1 MAAMIQ
7 NDQEKEWMLPLME
20 LRDKLDIKDD
30 RHLRDF
36 RRLRGNVQIFHG
48 RAIHGPYTQ
57 ESRETWLRE
66 LLTAQTWIRK
76 NGPKTVGDID
86 LITGWLSAQLG
97 IAVDGYVTF
106 DHAAAVEALRNGD
119 ADISFMGALPF
130 VLAEAEIG
138 AEPLLSELYRGAPYY
153 TGRVFVRRDSGIE
166 TLADLRGSD
175 IAFADPI
182 SESGY
187 LYPLEEFVRAGL
199 VKGPKAA
206 DDFFGRVYFA
216 GGYQQ
221 AMQAMA
227 EGLVDAA
234 GASQYADLLLSP
246 KQQAEV
252 TWIAES
258 PKIPS
263 HVVISRPGLDDNL
276 KEQFTKAMLTLN
288 EPENRSMLAYV
299 YGPDGYVAADPAAF
313 VVECHQPFLGQSVE
327 MLAHRHGCDTNPAG
341 ELRSG
346 LRPLLLEVQQHLVSG
361 APLCIPRHSA
371 KIPAR
376 CSFATR
382 SSRNIR

>member
-1 MAAMIQ
+1 MRALISRRAVLGLAASTALYAP
-7 NDQEKEWMLPLME
+7 LPLLAQAGTDT
-20 LRDKLDIKDD
+20 LRLAFIPQENPEKL
-30 RHLRDF
+30 L
-36 RRLRGNVQIFHG
+36 
-48 RAIHGPYTQ
+48 
-57 ESRETWLRE
+57 
-66 LLTAQTWIRK
+66 
-76 NGPKTVGDID
+76 GDIAA
-86 LITGWLSAQLG
+86 ITGWLSDQLG
-97 IAVDGYVTF
+97 LPVEGYVTF

-138 AEPLLSELYRGAPYY
+138 AEPLLSELYRGAPFY

-166 TLADLRGSD
+166 TLADLRDRD

-187 LYPLEEFVRAGL
+187 LYPLDEFVRAGL
-199 VKGPKAA
+199 VDGPKSA

-263 HVVISRPGLDDNL
+263 HVVINRPGLDDDL
-276 KEQFTKAMLTLN
+276 KQRFTNAMLTLN
-288 EPENRSMLAYV
+288 DPENRAMLAYV
-299 YGPDGYVAADPAAF
+299 YGPDGYVVADPAAYDD
-313 VVECHQPFLGQSVE
+313 VRRIANKYG
-327 MLAHRHGCDTNPAG
+327 LA
-341 ELRSG
+341 
-346 LRPLLLEVQQHLVSG
+346 
-361 APLCIPRHSA
+361 
-371 KIPAR
+371 K
-376 CSFATR
+376 
-382 SSRNIR
+382 